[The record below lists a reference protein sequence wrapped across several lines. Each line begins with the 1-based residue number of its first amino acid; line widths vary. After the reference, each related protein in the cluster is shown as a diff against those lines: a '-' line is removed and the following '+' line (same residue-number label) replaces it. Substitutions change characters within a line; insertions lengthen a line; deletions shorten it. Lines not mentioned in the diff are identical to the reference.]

1 MPMYKKRDSS
11 LNLGCVNCKNY
22 TGKQPVNVPNFA
34 CCAGVKYF
42 KVFFCYKFLRKRD
55 DSNVR
60 AT

>member
-1 MPMYKKRDSS
+1 MLVQLFFAGYIWVVP
-11 LNLGCVNCKNY
+11 NY
-22 TGKQPVNVPNFA
+22 TGKQSVNVPNFA
-34 CCAGVKYF
+34 CCAGVKDF